1 MKKQGYL
8 LKLGSL
14 VLQTALFFLSAVQA
28 IAQYKDYKPGEKIEY
43 KVSSSPDVWEQ
54 GVFVRGSTAGSYA
67 TIRLKPTAAFK
78 DGYERGA
85 EWSQIR
91 PIGPRATIVPDE
103 RRPRNAEDNKQPV
116 AVGAGLMTQDE
127 IIGFLQD
134 NLGPRQFENPRRDEI
149 KQELVEM
156 IKQRGL
162 AFRHSVSL
170 TEFRS
175 RLSKVGTSSEISFAL
190 LDNYGEPTKQTW
202 LMGAWNLGK
211 IGGAVIYERNN
222 RVYRQGESAVANVGT
237 LTLNSNGTYGW
248 ESVSA
253 QSTNGRWRK
262 ATKAEMKSEGGDGLV
277 LLGAKSGY
285 DWLVTKDRRTPLP
298 GEWLFVAEL
307 GTRQIKESAHANL
320 MKSALHH
327 LTAHP
332 AVRSHGAGRVR
343 VALSARR
350 PAARHL
356 RKSSACSSRLGDV
369 LRRGP
374 ENFPH

>member
-1 MKKQGYL
+1 MK
-8 LKLGSL
+8 KLGSL
-14 VLQTALFFLSAVQA
+14 ALSTTLFVIAAIPA

-43 KVSSSPDVWEQ
+43 KISSSPDVWEQ

-91 PIGPRATIVPDE
+91 PIGPRETIVPD
-103 RRPRNAEDNKQPV
+103 RPKAAEDTKQD
-116 AVGAGLMTQDE
+116 AGVGAGVMTQDE
-127 IIGFLQD
+127 IIGFLQ
-134 NLGPRQFENPRRDEI
+134 NKLGPRQFENPRRDEI

-162 AFRHSVSL
+162 AFRYSVSL
-170 TEFRS
+170 TEFKS

-190 LDNYGEPTKQTW
+190 LDNYGEPTRQAW

-211 IGGAVIYERNN
+211 IGGAVLYEKNN
-222 RVYRQGESAVANVGT
+222 RVYRQGETAVGNVGT
-237 LTLNSNGTYGW
+237 LTLKANGTYGW

-262 ATKAEMKSEGGDGLV
+262 ATKAEMKSEGGDGIV

-285 DWLVTKDRRTPLP
+285 DWLVTKDRRNPLP

-307 GTRQIKESAHANL
+307 GTRQIKEF
-320 MKSALHH
+320 
-327 LTAHP
+327 
-332 AVRSHGAGRVR
+332 G
-343 VALSARR
+343 
-350 PAARHL
+350 
-356 RKSSACSSRLGDV
+356 SR
-369 LRRGP
+369 
-374 ENFPH
+374 